1 MITWDTIRYVIETIW
16 LINLALAF
24 WTVFRERRD
33 IASTWA
39 WLLVLSFLPVVGFVA
54 YLFVGRKLSHD
65 QIFTIQDEQRRILEQ
80 YKHQQQRLLEAQKL
94 LPKEEQSRR
103 DQMMANLLLN
113 TDNALLT
120 FGNQVH
126 LFTDGHAKFDQLIK
140 DIDQAK
146 RHIHVEYYT
155 FAADQLG
162 HRVLAALERAAERGV
177 EVRVLY
183 DLSGSRGTTYRFFS
197 HLEEL
202 GGQAQAFIS
211 SAKARF
217 NTPRLNYHLHRK
229 LVIIDGDLGYIGGF
243 NIGDQYLGLSLIH
256 ISEPTRPY

>member
-155 FAADQLG
+155 FAA
-162 HRVLAALERAAERGV
+162 E
-177 EVRVLY
+177 
-183 DLSGSRGTTYRFFS
+183 
-197 HLEEL
+197 
-202 GGQAQAFIS
+202 
-211 SAKARF
+211 
-217 NTPRLNYHLHRK
+217 
-229 LVIIDGDLGYIGGF
+229 
-243 NIGDQYLGLSLIH
+243 
-256 ISEPTRPY
+256 

>member
-103 DQMMANLLLN
+103 DQMMANLL
-113 TDNALLT
+113 
-120 FGNQVH
+120 
-126 LFTDGHAKFDQLIK
+126 
-140 DIDQAK
+140 
-146 RHIHVEYYT
+146 
-155 FAADQLG
+155 
-162 HRVLAALERAAERGV
+162 
-177 EVRVLY
+177 
-183 DLSGSRGTTYRFFS
+183 
-197 HLEEL
+197 
-202 GGQAQAFIS
+202 
-211 SAKARF
+211 
-217 NTPRLNYHLHRK
+217 
-229 LVIIDGDLGYIGGF
+229 
-243 NIGDQYLGLSLIH
+243 
-256 ISEPTRPY
+256 